1 MNIHAIV
8 RIFVLALVSLS
19 VLAACGN
26 GNGETDSGPPD
37 TDPGDADLDEC
48 DSYET
53 DSFAF
58 LPETTALEPGASRVV
73 KLALGHP
80 AVCDIELDVQVSD
93 DAVVSTDASI
103 VIPTGEREAALELV
117 GGSAGEA
124 TLTVVLELHPSVVD
138 EGDPTELEASLDV
151 VVTQADTSC
160 TGQAS
165 GVVGPG
171 ETLEVSDS
179 SGLGGASISFPDD
192 DELPSVEVTI
202 ECGEDLDMEAGY
214 IPLGPAVSIHG
225 SHGRFYREVPV
236 KLPFSPALL
245 PTKAQRQHIEVF
257 YIGPG
262 GSQPRRVAFSNRI
275 VHGGPERAHL
285 EIGTQRLGQF
295 QVAVASEAGSRLRS
309 RRYTFRGL
317 VGVSMGGGASAAV
330 GFRHPDVFDFVAPLG
345 GPSSWLFMLDYMST
359 YHMGGFC
366 PVDPTDPDTLTDRY
380 CPVPEPRQFLEFTQD
395 FEHWF
400 YPDGY
405 EGQGGTFDREEYCQI
420 FRDLSFSFG
429 NPGSWRGE
437 DERYLPAGVSSDY
450 LALDDAERCASP
462 AVVENVYDATY
473 NPDGS
478 FPAITFCDGR
488 EMPGDHGAWNPDE
501 EPYYPLDVGLAI
513 DLNRNGQ
520 RDAGEPVPFQWH
532 EPYEDLGIDGLASA
546 DEPGFDPETN
556 PDPSD
561 DDWDYIF
568 NPLGTEGNRRY
579 EEGEPYL
586 DYGLDG
592 VPGTPQLADGG
603 FDYGEGNGT
612 FDWNPTVRDRYFS
625 YDGYHLLLDMAE
637 EDLDS
642 VEVIADG
649 GVRDLFSFASITD
662 SLMSGL
668 VARGRDV
675 HFYNNFAPLMN
686 HADER
691 AYDATAVDYGDIG
704 RHLMIRY
711 GSLDATE
718 TELIMGDGGHVGA
731 VQQVIN
737 RLLTATFLMSSR
749 WPQGDRSW
757 VQWNIIG
764 LNYIEEFTDSYGRTA
779 PYTVVLPP
787 GYFDEDQQDQ
797 TYPVIYFLHGYGQK
811 PEDLVATGIIFPNYM
826 ISDTVPD
833 HLRMQKL
840 IMIFPDGRCR
850 SEPDPEDDL
859 HGDDGCIRGTFY
871 ADSWREDGPMM
882 ESAFL
887 ELIQHIDE
895 NYRTRQPIVV
905 DEYY

>member
-1 MNIHAIV
+1 MSIQAIA
-8 RIFVLALVSLS
+8 RTSWLAMISLW
-19 VLAACGN
+19 VFTACGN
-26 GNGETDSGPPD
+26 GDDPHDSGPPD
-37 TDPGDADLDEC
+37 TGEEDAFVGEC
-48 DSYET
+48 DTYET
-53 DSFAF
+53 ETFEF
-58 LPETTALEPGASRVV
+58 LPSSTAIEPSATRAVR
-73 KLALGHP
+73 LALGHP
-80 AVCDIELDVQVSD
+80 AICDIELDVSVSD
-93 DAVVSTDASI
+93 DGVVSTVTDVVVPA
-103 VIPTGEREAALELV
+103 GEREVELELLGV
-117 GGSAGEA
+117 SVGEA
-124 TLTVVLELHPSVVD
+124 TITSQLTLHPSVVD
-138 EGDPTELEASLDV
+138 EGDPTELEATLQV
-151 VVTQADTSC
+151 IVAQADISC
-160 TGQAS
+160 SGEAS
-165 GVVGPG
+165 GSVGPG
-171 ETLEVSDS
+171 DELVVT
-179 SGLGGASISFPDD
+179 GAGSLQGTSIAFPDD
-192 DELPSVEVTI
+192 DELPTMDATI
-202 ECGEDLDMEAGY
+202 ECGEDLVSGGSY
-214 IPLGPAVSIHG
+214 IALGPAVTIHG
-225 SHGRFYREVPV
+225 TPGRLYREVPV
-236 KLPFSPALL
+236 KLPFSMALM
-245 PTKAQRQHIEVF
+245 PTKAQRQHLEVF

-262 GSQPRRVAFSNRI
+262 GSEPRSVAFSNRI
-275 VHGGPERAHL
+275 VRGGPDQAHL
-285 EIGTQRLGQF
+285 EIGTQRTGTF
-295 QVAVASEAGSRLRS
+295 QVAVAAEAGSRLRS

-317 VGVSMGGGASAAV
+317 VGVSMGGGASAAL

-345 GPSSWLFMLDYMST
+345 GPSSWLYMLDYMST

-366 PVDPTDPDTLTDRY
+366 PVDPDDPDTLTDRY
-380 CPVPEPRQFLEFTQD
+380 CDVPSPRQFLEFTQD

-420 FRDLSFSFG
+420 FRDLSFSLG

-437 DERYLPAGVSSDY
+437 DERYLPAGVSTDY
-450 LALDDAERCASP
+450 LALSDEERCTSP
-462 AVVENVYDATY
+462 AVVENMYDATY

-513 DLNRNGQ
+513 DLNRNNR
-520 RDAGEPVPFQWH
+520 RDPGEPVPFQWH
-532 EPYEDLGIDGLASA
+532 EPYEDVGIDGVASA
-546 DEPGFDPETN
+546 DEEGYDPVTN
-556 PDPSD
+556 PDPAD

-568 NPLGTEGNRRY
+568 NPLGSEGNRLY

-603 FDYGEGNGT
+603 HDYGEGNGV
-612 FDWNPTVRDRYFS
+612 FDWNPTVRDRYFA
-625 YDGYHLLLDMAE
+625 YDGYHLLLDME
-637 EDLDS
+637 EDDLDS

-662 SLMSGL
+662 SLMAGML
-668 VARGRDV
+668 ARGRDV

-686 HADER
+686 HSDESD
-691 AYDATAVDYGDIG
+691 YDATAVDYDSIG
-704 RHLMIRY
+704 QHLMIRY

-718 TELIMGDGGHVGA
+718 AELVMGDGGHVGA
-731 VQQVIN
+731 VQQIIN

-757 VQWNIIG
+757 VQWNIVG

-779 PYTVVLPP
+779 PYSVVLPP

-826 ISDTVPD
+826 ISEIVPD

-850 SEPDPEDDL
+850 SDPDPEEDL

-871 ADSWREDGPMM
+871 ADSWREDGPQM
-882 ESAFL
+882 ESSFL
-887 ELIQHIDE
+887 ELIEHIE
-895 NYRTRQPIVV
+895 ANYRTRQPVVV